1 MSVKNFRERSPAVV
15 GIISIVAIA
24 AATTFAFFID
34 RIPMVKQ
41 SYEVKAEFKDG
52 AGLQSENQV
61 RVAGI
66 KVGTVADI
74 ELVEDRVVVTL
85 EIDNGTEIP
94 KDAFAEI
101 KLATLLGTKF
111 VDVEGKGGGP
121 LLEDGD
127 VIPIDRTTVP
137 YEIYQ
142 VSNQGTAVL
151 EDLDGEALND
161 MLVELTKLTNVTQE
175 ELGVALEGLNELGTG
190 LNAKDEELRS
200 LLSEADDLT
209 GLLNNE
215 GGNINRL
222 IDASNQV
229 LGSLAQKREDV
240 QSLLEVTKQM
250 AADVSGLIDNNRQ
263 QLDSILTDL
272 HRALVVLERNVEHL
286 DVALRFAGPSS
297 RYFGSIFTQG
307 RWGDIF
313 TCALV
318 LSNSCEQGS

>member
-15 GIISIVAIA
+15 GIISIVVIA
-24 AATTFAFFID
+24 AATTLAFFID

-52 AGLQSENQV
+52 AGLRSENQV

-66 KVGTVADI
+66 KVGAVSDI
-74 ELVEDRVVVTL
+74 ELIEDRVVVTL

-101 KLATLLGTKF
+101 KLGTLLGTKF
-111 VDVEGKGGGP
+111 VDIEGKGGGP

-127 VIPIDRTTVP
+127 VIPIDRTAVP

-142 VSNQGTAVL
+142 ASNQGTAVL

-161 MLVELTKLTNVTQE
+161 MLVELTKLTDVTQE

-190 LNAKDEELRS
+190 LNDKDEELRS

-209 GLLNNE
+209 GLLNDE
-215 GGNINRL
+215 GGNVNRL

-240 QSLLEVTKQM
+240 QSLLEVTKRM

-297 RYFGSIFTQG
+297 RYFGSLFTQG
-307 RWGDIF
+307 RWSDIF

-318 LSNSCEQGS
+318 LSGSCEDDS

>member
-1 MSVKNFRERSPAVV
+1 MSAKNFRERSPAVV
-15 GIISIVAIA
+15 GIISILAIA
-24 AATTFAFFID
+24 AATTLAFFID

-66 KVGTVADI
+66 KVGTVSDI
-74 ELVEDRVVVTL
+74 ELIEDRVVVTL

-127 VIPIDRTTVP
+127 VIPIERTAVP

-142 VSNQGTAVL
+142 ASNQGTAVL

-161 MLVELTKLTNVTQE
+161 MLVELTKLTKVTQE

-190 LNAKDEELRS
+190 LNDKDEELRS

-209 GLLNNE
+209 GLLNDE

-229 LGSLAQKREDV
+229 LGSLARKREDV

-272 HRALVVLERNVEHL
+272 HRALIVLERNVEHL

-297 RYFGSIFTQG
+297 RYFGSLFTQG
-307 RWGDIF
+307 RWSDIF
-313 TCALV
+313 SCALV
-318 LSNSCEQGS
+318 LSDSCEQDS

>member
-15 GIISIVAIA
+15 GVISIVAIA
-24 AATTFAFFID
+24 VATTFAFFID

-52 AGLQSENQV
+52 AGLKSENQV

-66 KVGTVADI
+66 KVGTVSDI

-85 EIDNGTEIP
+85 EIDNGTEVP

-111 VDVEGKGGGP
+111 VDLEGKGGGS

-127 VIPIDRTTVP
+127 LIPLDRTSVP

-151 EDLDGEALND
+151 EDLDGEALNE
-161 MLVELTKLTNVTQE
+161 MLVELTKLTDVTQE
-175 ELGVALEGLNELGTG
+175 ELGSALEGLNKLGTG
-190 LNAKDEELRS
+190 LNDKDEELRS

-209 GLLNNE
+209 GLLDDE
-215 GGNINRL
+215 GRHVNRL

-240 QSLLEVTKQM
+240 QSLLEVTKRM
-250 AADVSGLIDNNRQ
+250 AADVSGLIDNNRH

-286 DVALRFAGPSS
+286 DVALRFAGPSA
-297 RYFGSIFTQG
+297 RYFGSLFTQG
-307 RWGDIF
+307 RWADIF
-313 TCALV
+313 NCALI
-318 LSNSCEQGS
+318 LSGACEDS